1 MLVAARDLSLSLAS
15 RARYERAPLFHR
27 AFLYRRVR
35 RESQGRELE
44 TTDSRGSSDGRGA
57 RGVTK
62 EKSERG
68 GKREGTVALT
78 CLSYVIGA
86 WYVPISPTRFAR
98 APTRNHHDSDDDD
111 ETALTASRRRGL
123 LPIRTAKVAACSCRA
138 YNDND
143 SSLDCRRQTDSNVN
157 KNTLT
162 YRGRTQIYA
171 FRFCTKKEI
180 NAR

>member
-1 MLVAARDLSLSLAS
+1 MLVAARDLS
-15 RARYERAPLFHR
+15 RARVTRELRFSTVLFSTG
-27 AFLYRRVR
+27 VR
-35 RESQGRELE
+35 RKSQGRELE
-44 TTDSRGSSDGRGA
+44 ATDNRGGSDGRGA

-62 EKSERG
+62 EDERS
-68 GKREGTVALT
+68 GKREGTLALT

-98 APTRNHHDSDDDD
+98 APTRNHHDSDDD

-143 SSLDCRRQTDSNVN
+143 LPLNCRQTDSNVN
-157 KNTLT
+157 KNTHS
-162 YRGRTQIYA
+162 
-171 FRFCTKKEI
+171 
-180 NAR
+180 

>member
-1 MLVAARDLSLSLAS
+1 M
-15 RARYERAPLFHR
+15 
-27 AFLYRRVR
+27 R
-35 RESQGRELE
+35 RESQGRELK

-62 EKSERG
+62 EKNERG
-68 GKREGTVALT
+68 GKREGTLALT

-98 APTRNHHDSDDDD
+98 APTRNDHDSDDDD

-123 LPIRTAKVAACSCRA
+123 LPIRTAKVAVCSCRA
-138 YNDND
+138 YTDND
-143 SSLDCRRQTDSNVN
+143 SPLDCRRQTDSNVN

-162 YRGRTQIYA
+162 YRGEHRYT
-171 FRFCTKKEI
+171 RFVS
-180 NAR
+180 A